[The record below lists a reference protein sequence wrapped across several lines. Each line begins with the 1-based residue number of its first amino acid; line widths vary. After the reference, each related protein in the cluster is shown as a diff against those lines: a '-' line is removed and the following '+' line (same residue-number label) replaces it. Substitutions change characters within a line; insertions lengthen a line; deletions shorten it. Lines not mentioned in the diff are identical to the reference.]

1 MLGSLLLAGD
11 PNDDDDDDDTAFRDC
26 YKSYLQKVTYSN
38 YNMFMSL

>member
-11 PNDDDDDDDTAFRDC
+11 PNDDDDDDSFC